1 MTAAISKIFRSQLCW
16 RRYIPDLIPDELI
29 RCVGNCVCPVACI
42 RSCFFREEIYHCY
55 CTVFLGQMKQIKMYY
70 IDATSVG
77 ASHSLIVIS
86 YFLMSDI
93 DVTTL

>member
-1 MTAAISKIFRSQLCW
+1 
-16 RRYIPDLIPDELI
+16 
-29 RCVGNCVCPVACI
+29 
-42 RSCFFREEIYHCY
+42 
-55 CTVFLGQMKQIKMYY
+55 MKQIKMHY